1 MNVNDANF
9 IREAEPVA
17 DKFVALAKKA
27 STNRTTYTLNEL
39 QTTAQQLSQL
49 HQKYYGNGSVTNA
62 LNKYF
67 ELTGKPKPEK
77 TIYIVAQTIDV
88 SKKTPS
94 TGSSKAPIKKNPLSS
109 ETVLGS
115 APKSSNADVKN
126 NPNAEPIVYYTE
138 KVGDEHRKTAT
149 HATLT
154 AGKLAAAYTAK
165 GIQTVYKRH
174 KEAKERAKELNEQLK
189 LIDNSFLTGVP
200 TKPPNAGDLG
210 LLNVEVS
217 DSQIM
222 QSLSRLAEKEYLHDM
237 LPLYQ
242 KYLSSV
248 AAVDVMVRYGKEVTI
263 DPDLTE
269 EIITVHKKY
278 FGAES
283 NADVQTIISDF
294 EARLKEH
301 SPEVL
306 SLSKEQAQKTGEVIK
321 SSILANVKIDNKT
334 QNIAVKDTR
343 SISKKFTDAGKAA
356 TMFSVKSMAKQ
367 SVKTVKEMIAQDTS
381 TRSQSAIAESVDVHS
396 NRVKQM
402 IIYAP
407 ENINKTVKTV
417 KITAEASKAAVKTTV
432 KASKAAVKTTVKA
445 SKAAVKTTA
454 KASKAAVK
462 ATKVV
467 VKVVVKIVITII
479 KATAEAVASIVA
491 AGAPVIVPV
500 ILIAALIGALIPV
513 LVHGGTTHLS
523 PEVPLNETYVY
534 YSKFPA
540 DAISTYYQFV
550 YDTSYKIP
558 DSVYKINNPSLE
570 EKADGLMFVAHNPGE
585 LTYIQNTDPMTF
597 ISLLSAYFLE
607 FDFPTFYDET
617 SSTTYNIPQG
627 AGLWKEPLEDIF
639 LAVKKEEKCGS
650 NVIRTVQGDYGNA
663 INQMDVKIETTTIPT
678 VFYDNYWS
686 KVGDK
691 LKEYELLRDAVE
703 EAYIRKQTGISVPN
717 NLTYEKLLGEY
728 NKLVKSEEFQL
739 LLGNKIQEGF
749 GKVVD
754 DAVKE
759 FDLKIKDALDKI
771 NDAEKQID
779 SMTAGAQQAAAE
791 SGKSF
796 SCVCTQHCE
805 GEGENQV
812 CSEDCSCKVTR
823 NDNAQLSAE
832 LQAMSNEYKK
842 QLEEQRKTVEDVQK
856 KVKEQ
861 FTQLKDITNIDPL
874 EEGKADDVGRF
885 ARDVQQMWGKHK
897 TIVSEIEKQYK
908 RLLDIIGDYK
918 VTPEQEGTLTKLL
931 DKLLDEATKEYQTF
945 ANQLTP
951 PSGGVC
957 IMNIC
962 VAGSCCEG
970 EYQASLNAFNAGLG
984 KINQGID
991 TIKGYPD
998 LIKKLSNEFQEKLR
1012 KTKAVAVANIGLKTA
1027 YTDTTTT
1034 DFGEEIP
1041 PIELQNIKKAFDGNN
1056 VGIYI
1061 LRNVLTATDERTQ
1074 NAKNLFVQSYMPYG
1088 KLFKQELSI
1097 GEDMSIGDFTFLRH
1111 LGYYYDPIVAYEKY
1125 KSRSKDLY
1133 AMNPKKYP
1141 ISFTTTS
1148 TDTNYYY
1155 TKETG
1160 IFMEDLS
1167 NWHDSMTTYLGSV
1180 MTLNVNAGFD
1190 PFNPQLVP
1198 FNVYVPIAGKMK
1210 IYRSFLSSGNTVIIE
1225 QETASAKEMGEQPY
1239 EVRLRGVTVDYS
1251 NFTATEASLL
1261 QSGEAIEVTPQ
1272 QLLGT
1277 AEMLYVTY
1285 LDIETRKVLIFFT
1298 TEHRFYRE
1306 PSVYYGVPLEDE
1318 DEGLTEPP
1326 NAGDSVIK

>member
-62 LNKYF
+62 LNKYY

-77 TIYIVAQTIDV
+77 AVYIVAQTIDV

-94 TGSSKAPIKKNPLSS
+94 TGSGKAPIKKNPLSG

-154 AGKLAAAYTAK
+154 AGKLAATYTVK

-263 DPDLTE
+263 DPNLTE
-269 EIITVHKKY
+269 EIITVYKKY

-306 SLSKEQAQKTGEVIK
+306 NLSKEQAQKTGEVIK

-334 QNIAVKDTR
+334 LNIAVKDTR
-343 SISKKFTDAGKAA
+343 SVTKKFTDAGKAA
-356 TMFSVKSMAKQ
+356 TMFSVKNMAKQ
-367 SVKTVKEMIAQDTS
+367 SVKTAKQVIAQDTS

-417 KITAEASKAAVKTTV
+417 KTTAKVSKATVKTTVKVSKATVKTTV
-432 KASKAAVKTTVKA
+432 KASKVAGKIAVKV
-445 SKAAVKTTA
+445 
-454 KASKAAVK
+454 
-462 ATKVV
+462 TKVV
-467 VKVVVKIVITII
+467 VKVVVKIVTTII
-479 KATAEAVASIVA
+479 KAAAQAVASIVA

-500 ILIAALIGALIPV
+500 IIIAAIIGALIPV
-513 LVHGGTTHLS
+513 LAYGGTTHLS
-523 PEVPLNETYVY
+523 PEVPLNEAYVY

-540 DAISTYYQFV
+540 NAISTYYQFV
-550 YDTSYKIP
+550 YDTSYQIP

-639 LAVKKEEKCGS
+639 LAVKKEEKSGS

-663 INQMDVKIETTTIPT
+663 INQMDVKIETTTIPK

-686 KVGDK
+686 KAGDK

-717 NLTYEKLLGEY
+717 NLTYENLLGIY
-728 NKLVKSEEFQL
+728 NGLVKSEDFQL
-739 LLGNKIQEGF
+739 LLGSRIQEGF
-749 GKVVD
+749 SKVTD
-754 DAVKE
+754 DVEKD
-759 FDLKIKDALDKI
+759 FDLKIKEALDKI
-771 NDAEKQID
+771 NEAEKQIN
-779 SMTAGAQQAAAE
+779 SMTAGAQQALAE

-796 SCVCTQHCE
+796 SCLCTRAGCTCHITQ
-805 GEGENQV
+805 
-812 CSEDCSCKVTR
+812 S
-823 NDNAQLSAE
+823 DNTQLSAE
-832 LQAMSNEYKK
+832 LQALSDEYIR

-861 FTQLKDITNIDPL
+861 FIQLRNVTNIEPL
-874 EEGKADDVGRF
+874 EEGKADDVERF
-885 ARDVQQMWGKHK
+885 AQDVQKMWSKHK
-897 TIVSEIEKQYK
+897 TILLEVEKQYK

-918 VTPEQEGTLTKLL
+918 ITPEKEGTLTKLL
-931 DKLLDEATKEYQTF
+931 NEAVKEYQAF

-951 PSGGVC
+951 PSGG
-957 IMNIC
+957 
-962 VAGSCCEG
+962 GECCASA
-970 EYQASLNAFNAGLG
+970 YQASLSAFNAGLG
-984 KINQGID
+984 KINQGVN

-998 LIKKLSNEFQEKLR
+998 LLKKLSNEFQEKFR
-1012 KTKAVAVANIGLKTA
+1012 RTTAVAVANIELKTA
-1027 YTDTTTT
+1027 YTDTTTA
-1034 DFGEEIP
+1034 DFGEDLS

-1111 LGYYYDPIVAYEKY
+1111 LGYYYDPIVAYKKY
-1125 KSRSKDLY
+1125 KSGSKDLH

-1155 TKETG
+1155 TKESG

-1167 NWHDSMTTYLGSV
+1167 NWHDSMITYLGSV

-1210 IYRSFLSSGNTVIIE
+1210 IIGNTVIIE

-1239 EVRLRGVTVDYS
+1239 VVRLRGVTVDYS

-1261 QSGEAIEVTPQ
+1261 QSGEAIEVAPQ

-1285 LDIETRKVLIFFT
+1285 LDIETRKALIFFT

-1318 DEGLTEPP
+1318 DEGLTEP
-1326 NAGDSVIK
+1326 

>member
-77 TIYIVAQTIDV
+77 AVYIVAQTIDV

-94 TGSSKAPIKKNPLSS
+94 TSGSKAPMKKNPLSS

-269 EIITVHKKY
+269 EIITVYKKY

-306 SLSKEQAQKTGEVIK
+306 NLSKEQAQKTGEVIK

-334 QNIAVKDTR
+334 LNIAVKDTR
-343 SISKKFTDAGKAA
+343 SVTKKFTDAGKAA
-356 TMFSVKSMAKQ
+356 TMFSVKNLAKQ
-367 SVKTVKEMIAQDTS
+367 SVKTAKQVIAQDTS

-417 KITAEASKAAVKTTV
+417 KTTV
-432 KASKAAVKTTVKA
+432 KASKAAGRI
-445 SKAAVKTTA
+445 
-454 KASKAAVK
+454 AVK

-467 VKVVVKIVITII
+467 VKIVTTII
-479 KATAEAVASIVA
+479 KATAQAVASIVA

-500 ILIAALIGALIPV
+500 ILIVALIGALIPV
-513 LVHGGTTHLS
+513 LVYGGTTHLS
-523 PEVPLNETYVY
+523 PEVPLNEAYVY

-663 INQMDVKIETTTIPT
+663 INQMDVKIETTTIPK

-717 NLTYEKLLGEY
+717 NLTYENLLGKY
-728 NKLVKSEEFQL
+728 NGLVKSEDFQL
-739 LLGNKIQEGF
+739 LLGSRIQEGF
-749 GKVVD
+749 SKVTD
-754 DAVKE
+754 DVEKD
-759 FDLKIKDALDKI
+759 FDSKIKEALDKI
-771 NDAEKQID
+771 NEAEKQIN
-779 SMTAGAQQAAAE
+779 SMTAGAQQALAE

-812 CSEDCSCKVTR
+812 CSEDCSCDITQS
-823 NDNAQLSAE
+823 DNTQLNAE
-832 LQAMSNEYKK
+832 LQALSDEYIR

-861 FTQLKDITNIDPL
+861 FIQLRNVTNIEPL
-874 EEGKADDVGRF
+874 EEGKADDVERF
-885 ARDVQQMWGKHK
+885 AQDVQQMWGKHK
-897 TIVSEIEKQYK
+897 TILLEVEKQYK

-918 VTPEQEGTLTKLL
+918 ITPEKEGTLTKLL
-931 DKLLDEATKEYQTF
+931 NEAVKEYQAF
-945 ANQLTP
+945 ANQLIP
-951 PSGGVC
+951 PSGG
-957 IMNIC
+957 
-962 VAGSCCEG
+962 GKCCASN
-970 EYQASLNAFNAGLG
+970 YQASLSAFNAGLG
-984 KINQGID
+984 KINQGVN

-998 LIKKLSNEFQEKLR
+998 LLKKLSNEFQEKFR
-1012 KTKAVAVANIGLKTA
+1012 RTTAVAVANIELKTA
-1027 YTDTTTT
+1027 YTDTTTA
-1034 DFGEEIP
+1034 DFGEDLS

-1074 NAKNLFVQSYMPYG
+1074 NAKNLFVQSYIPYG

-1125 KSRSKDLY
+1125 KSGSKDLY

-1160 IFMEDLS
+1160 IFMEDLN

-1210 IYRSFLSSGNTVIIE
+1210 ISGNTVIIE

-1239 EVRLRGVTVDYS
+1239 EVRLHGVTVDYS

-1285 LDIETRKVLIFFT
+1285 LDIETRKELIFT
-1298 TEHRFYRE
+1298 TEYRFYRE

-1318 DEGLTEPP
+1318 DEGLTEP
-1326 NAGDSVIK
+1326 

>member
-62 LNKYF
+62 LNKYY

-138 KVGDEHRKTAT
+138 KVGDEYRKTAT

-263 DPDLTE
+263 DPNLTE
-269 EIITVHKKY
+269 EIITVYKKY

-306 SLSKEQAQKTGEVIK
+306 NLSKEQAQKTGEVIK

-334 QNIAVKDTR
+334 LNIAVKDTR
-343 SISKKFTDAGKAA
+343 SVTKKFTDAGKAA
-356 TMFSVKSMAKQ
+356 TMFSVKNMAKQ
-367 SVKTVKEMIAQDTS
+367 SVKTAKQVIAQDTS

-417 KITAEASKAAVKTTV
+417 KTTA
-432 KASKAAVKTTVKA
+432 KA

-462 ATKVV
+462 TTAKASKAAGKIAVKATKVV
-467 VKVVVKIVITII
+467 VKVVVKIVTTII

-500 ILIAALIGALIPV
+500 ILIVALIGALIPV
-513 LVHGGTTHLS
+513 LVYGGTTHLS
-523 PEVPLNETYVY
+523 PEVPLNEAYVY

-540 DAISTYYQFV
+540 DAISTYYQYV

-570 EKADGLMFVAHNPGE
+570 EKANGLMFVAHNPGE
-585 LTYIQNTDPMTF
+585 LAYIQNTDPMTF

-639 LAVKKEEKCGS
+639 LAVKKEEKSGS

-691 LKEYELLRDAVE
+691 LKEYELLLDAVE
-703 EAYIRKQTGISVPN
+703 EAYIREQTGISVPN
-717 NLTYEKLLGEY
+717 NLTYENLLGKY
-728 NKLVKSEEFQL
+728 NELVKSEEFQL
-739 LLGNKIQEGF
+739 LLGSRIQEGF
-749 GKVVD
+749 SKVTD
-754 DAVKE
+754 DVEKD
-759 FDLKIKDALDKI
+759 FDLKIKEALDKI
-771 NDAEKQID
+771 NEAEKQIN
-779 SMTAGAQQAAAE
+779 SMTAGAQQALAE

-796 SCVCTQHCE
+796 SCLCTLQ
-805 GEGENQV
+805 GA
-812 CSEDCSCKVTR
+812 CSCHITQS
-823 NDNAQLSAE
+823 DNTQLSAE
-832 LQAMSNEYKK
+832 LQALSNEYIR

-861 FTQLKDITNIDPL
+861 FIQLRNVTNIEPL

-885 ARDVQQMWGKHK
+885 AQDVQEMWGKHK
-897 TIVSEIEKQYK
+897 TILLEVEKQYK

-918 VTPEQEGTLTKLL
+918 ITPEKEGTLTKLL
-931 DKLLDEATKEYQTF
+931 NEAVKEYQAF

-951 PSGGVC
+951 PSGGDK
-957 IMNIC
+957 
-962 VAGSCCEG
+962 CCASA
-970 EYQASLNAFNAGLG
+970 YQASLSAFNAGLG
-984 KINQGID
+984 KINQGVN

-998 LIKKLSNEFQEKLR
+998 LLKKLSNEFQEKFR
-1012 KTKAVAVANIGLKTA
+1012 RTTAVAVANIELKTA
-1027 YTDTTTT
+1027 YTDTTTA
-1034 DFGEEIP
+1034 DFGEDLS

-1074 NAKNLFVQSYMPYG
+1074 NAKNLFVQSYIPYG

-1097 GEDMSIGDFTFLRH
+1097 GEDMSIEDFTFLRH
-1111 LGYYYDPIVAYEKY
+1111 LGYYYDPIVAYKKY

-1133 AMNPKKYP
+1133 AMNPKEYP
-1141 ISFTTTS
+1141 KSFTITS

-1160 IFMEDLS
+1160 IFMENLN
-1167 NWHDSMTTYLGSV
+1167 NWHYSMTTYLGSV
-1180 MTLNVNAGFD
+1180 MTLNVNTGFD

-1198 FNVYVPIAGKMK
+1198 FNVYVPISGKMK
-1210 IYRSFLSSGNTVIIE
+1210 ISGNTVIIE
-1225 QETASAKEMGEQPY
+1225 QDTASAKEMGEQPY

-1261 QSGEAIEVTPQ
+1261 QSGEAIEVAPQ

-1277 AEMLYVTY
+1277 AEMLYVNY

-1306 PSVYYGVPLEDE
+1306 PSVYYGIPMEDVNE
-1318 DEGLTEPP
+1318 EPTEPYLE
-1326 NAGDSVIK
+1326 IK

>member
-62 LNKYF
+62 LNKYY

-77 TIYIVAQTIDV
+77 AVYIVAQTIDV

-154 AGKLAAAYTAK
+154 AGKLAAAYTVK

-189 LIDNSFLTGVP
+189 LIDNSFLTGVPTKPPNAGDFSYLWIWNVKSIRSSNITGVP

-263 DPDLTE
+263 DPNLTE
-269 EIITVHKKY
+269 EIITVYKKY

-294 EARLKEH
+294 EARLKER

-334 QNIAVKDTR
+334 LNIAVKDTR
-343 SISKKFTDAGKAA
+343 SVTKKFTDAGKAA
-356 TMFSVKSMAKQ
+356 TMFSVKNMAKQ
-367 SVKTVKEMIAQDTS
+367 SVKTAKQVIAQDTS

-417 KITAEASKAAVKTTV
+417 KTTAKVSKVAVKTTV
-432 KASKAAVKTTVKA
+432 KASKATVKTTVKA
-445 SKAAVKTTA
+445 SKAAGKI
-454 KASKAAVK
+454 AVK

-467 VKVVVKIVITII
+467 VKVVVKIVTTII
-479 KATAEAVASIVA
+479 KATAQAVASIVA

-500 ILIAALIGALIPV
+500 IIIVAIIGALIPV
-513 LVHGGTTHLS
+513 LAYGGTTHLS
-523 PEVPLNETYVY
+523 PEVPLNEAYVY

-627 AGLWKEPLEDIF
+627 AGLWKKPLEDIF
-639 LAVKKEEKCGS
+639 LAVKKEEKSGS

-663 INQMDVKIETTTIPT
+663 INQMDVKIETTTIPK

-686 KVGDK
+686 KAGDK

-717 NLTYEKLLGEY
+717 NLTYENLLGIY
-728 NKLVKSEEFQL
+728 NGLVKSEDFQL
-739 LLGNKIQEGF
+739 LLGDKIQEGF
-749 GKVVD
+749 SKVTD
-754 DAVKE
+754 DVEKD
-759 FDLKIKDALDKI
+759 FDLKIKEALDKI
-771 NDAEKQID
+771 NEAEKQIN
-779 SMTAGAQQAAAE
+779 SMTAGAQQALAE

-796 SCVCTQHCE
+796 SCLCTQW
-805 GEGENQV
+805 G
-812 CSEDCSCKVTR
+812 CSCHITQS
-823 NDNAQLSAE
+823 DNTQLSAE
-832 LQAMSNEYKK
+832 LQALSNEYIR

-861 FTQLKDITNIDPL
+861 FIQLRDVTNIEPL
-874 EEGKADDVGRF
+874 EEGKADDVERF
-885 ARDVQQMWGKHK
+885 AQDVQKMWSKHK
-897 TIVSEIEKQYK
+897 TILLEVEKQYK

-918 VTPEQEGTLTKLL
+918 TTPEKEGTLTKLL
-931 DKLLDEATKEYQTF
+931 NEAVKEYQAF

-951 PSGGVC
+951 PSGG
-957 IMNIC
+957 
-962 VAGSCCEG
+962 GGCCASA
-970 EYQASLNAFNAGLG
+970 YQASLSAFNAGLG
-984 KINQGID
+984 KINQGVN

-998 LIKKLSNEFQEKLR
+998 LLKKLSNEFQEKFR
-1012 KTKAVAVANIGLKTA
+1012 KTTAVAVANIELKTA
-1027 YTDTTTT
+1027 YTDTTTA
-1034 DFGEEIP
+1034 DFGEDLS
-1041 PIELQNIKKAFDGNN
+1041 PIELRNIKKAFDGNN

-1074 NAKNLFVQSYMPYG
+1074 DAKNLFVQSYIPYG

-1111 LGYYYDPIVAYEKY
+1111 LGYYYDPIVAYKKY
-1125 KSRSKDLY
+1125 KVGVKSFY

-1155 TKETG
+1155 TKESG

-1167 NWHDSMTTYLGSV
+1167 NWHDSMITYLGSV

-1210 IYRSFLSSGNTVIIE
+1210 IIGNTVIIE

-1239 EVRLRGVTVDYS
+1239 VVRLRGVTVDYS

-1261 QSGEAIEVTPQ
+1261 QSGEAIEVAPQ

-1285 LDIETRKVLIFFT
+1285 LDIETRKALIFFT

-1318 DEGLTEPP
+1318 DEGLTEPQLMP
-1326 NAGDSVIK
+1326 YF

>member
-62 LNKYF
+62 LNKYY

-77 TIYIVAQTIDV
+77 TIYIVAQTIDA

-94 TGSSKAPIKKNPLSS
+94 TGSSKAPIKKNPLSG

-115 APKSSNADVKN
+115 APKSKNADVKN

-138 KVGDEHRKTAT
+138 KVGDEYRKTAT

-154 AGKLAAAYTAK
+154 AGKLAATYTAK

-263 DPDLTE
+263 DPNLTE
-269 EIITVHKKY
+269 EIITVYKKY

-294 EARLKEH
+294 EARLKER

-306 SLSKEQAQKTGEVIK
+306 NLSKEQAQKTGEVIK

-334 QNIAVKDTR
+334 LNIAVKDTR
-343 SISKKFTDAGKAA
+343 SVTKKFTDAGKAA
-356 TMFSVKSMAKQ
+356 TMFSVKNLAKQ
-367 SVKTVKEMIAQDTS
+367 SVKTAKQVIAQDTS

-417 KITAEASKAAVKTTV
+417 K
-432 KASKAAVKTTVKA
+432 
-445 SKAAVKTTA
+445 TTA
-454 KASKAAVK
+454 KASKAAGRIAVK

-467 VKVVVKIVITII
+467 VKIVTTII
-479 KATAEAVASIVA
+479 KATAQAVASIVA

-500 ILIAALIGALIPV
+500 IIIVAIIGALIPV
-513 LVHGGTTHLS
+513 LAYGGTTHLS
-523 PEVPLNETYVY
+523 PEVPLNEAYVY

-540 DAISTYYQFV
+540 NAISTYYQFV
-550 YDTSYKIP
+550 YDTSYQIP

-570 EKADGLMFVAHNPGE
+570 EKADGLMFVAHNPEE

-627 AGLWKEPLEDIF
+627 AGLWKKPLEDIF
-639 LAVKKEEKCGS
+639 LAVKKEEKSGS

-663 INQMDVKIETTTIPT
+663 INQMDVKIETTTIPK

-717 NLTYEKLLGEY
+717 NLTYENLLGIY
-728 NKLVKSEEFQL
+728 NGLVKSEDFQL
-739 LLGNKIQEGF
+739 LLGDKIQEGF
-749 GKVVD
+749 SKVTD
-754 DAVKE
+754 DVEKD
-759 FDLKIKDALDKI
+759 FDLKIKEALDKI
-771 NDAEKQID
+771 NEAEKQIN
-779 SMTAGAQQAAAE
+779 SMTAGAQQALAE

-796 SCVCTQHCE
+796 TCLCTQW
-805 GEGENQV
+805 G
-812 CSEDCSCKVTR
+812 CSCHITQS
-823 NDNAQLSAE
+823 DNTQLSAE
-832 LQAMSNEYKK
+832 LQALSDEYIR

-861 FTQLKDITNIDPL
+861 FIQLRNVTNIEPL
-874 EEGKADDVGRF
+874 EEGKADDVERF
-885 ARDVQQMWGKHK
+885 AQDVQKMWSKHK
-897 TIVSEIEKQYK
+897 TILLEVEKQYK

-918 VTPEQEGTLTKLL
+918 ITPEKEGTLTKLL
-931 DKLLDEATKEYQTF
+931 NEAVKEYQAF

-951 PSGGVC
+951 PSGG
-957 IMNIC
+957 
-962 VAGSCCEG
+962 GECCASA
-970 EYQASLNAFNAGLG
+970 YQASLSAFNAGLG
-984 KINQGID
+984 KINQGVN

-998 LIKKLSNEFQEKLR
+998 LLKKLSNEFQEKFR
-1012 KTKAVAVANIGLKTA
+1012 RTTAVAVANIELKTA
-1027 YTDTTTT
+1027 YTDTTTA
-1034 DFGEEIP
+1034 DFGEDLS

-1074 NAKNLFVQSYMPYG
+1074 DAKNLFVQSYMPYG

-1111 LGYYYDPIVAYEKY
+1111 LGYYYDPIVAYKKY
-1125 KSRSKDLY
+1125 KSGSKDLH

-1155 TKETG
+1155 TKESG

-1167 NWHDSMTTYLGSV
+1167 NWHDSMITYLGSV

-1210 IYRSFLSSGNTVIIE
+1210 IIGNTVIIE

-1239 EVRLRGVTVDYS
+1239 VVRLRGVTVDYS

-1261 QSGEAIEVTPQ
+1261 QSGEAIEVAPQ

-1285 LDIETRKVLIFFT
+1285 LDIETRKALIIFT
-1298 TEHRFYRE
+1298 TEYRFYRE

-1318 DEGLTEPP
+1318 DEGLTEPQLIP
-1326 NAGDSVIK
+1326 YF

>member
-62 LNKYF
+62 LNKYY

-77 TIYIVAQTIDV
+77 AVYIVAQTIDV

-94 TGSSKAPIKKNPLSS
+94 TGSGKAPIKKNPLSG

-115 APKSSNADVKN
+115 APKSKNADVKN

-154 AGKLAAAYTAK
+154 AGKLAATYTVK

-263 DPDLTE
+263 DPNLTE
-269 EIITVHKKY
+269 EIITVYKKY

-306 SLSKEQAQKTGEVIK
+306 NLSKEQAQKTGEVIK

-334 QNIAVKDTR
+334 LNIAVKDTR
-343 SISKKFTDAGKAA
+343 SVTKKFTDAGKAA
-356 TMFSVKSMAKQ
+356 TMFSVKNMAKQ
-367 SVKTVKEMIAQDTS
+367 SVKTAKQVIAQDTS

-417 KITAEASKAAVKTTV
+417 KTTAKVSKVAVKTTAKVSKATVKTTV
-432 KASKAAVKTTVKA
+432 KASKAAAKI
-445 SKAAVKTTA
+445 AVK
-454 KASKAAVK
+454 V
-462 ATKVV
+462 TKVV
-467 VKVVVKIVITII
+467 VKVVVKIVTTII
-479 KATAEAVASIVA
+479 KAAAEAVASIVA

-500 ILIAALIGALIPV
+500 IIIAAIIGALIPV
-513 LVHGGTTHLS
+513 LAYGGTTHLS
-523 PEVPLNETYVY
+523 PEVPLNEAYVY

-550 YDTSYKIP
+550 YDTSYQIP

-627 AGLWKEPLEDIF
+627 AGLWKKPLEDIF
-639 LAVKKEEKCGS
+639 LAVKKEEKSGS

-663 INQMDVKIETTTIPT
+663 INQMDVKIETTTIPK

-686 KVGDK
+686 KAGDK

-717 NLTYEKLLGEY
+717 NLTYENLLGIY
-728 NKLVKSEEFQL
+728 NGLVKSEDFQL
-739 LLGNKIQEGF
+739 LLGSRIQEGF
-749 GKVVD
+749 SKVTD
-754 DAVKE
+754 DVEKD
-759 FDLKIKDALDKI
+759 FDSKIKEALDKI
-771 NDAEKQID
+771 NEAEKQIN
-779 SMTAGAQQAAAE
+779 SMTAGAQQALAE

-796 SCVCTQHCE
+796 SCLCTQW
-805 GEGENQV
+805 G
-812 CSEDCSCKVTR
+812 CSCHITQS
-823 NDNAQLSAE
+823 DNTQLSAE
-832 LQAMSNEYKK
+832 LQALSNEYIR

-861 FTQLKDITNIDPL
+861 FTQLRNVTNIEPL
-874 EEGKADDVGRF
+874 EEGKADDVERF
-885 ARDVQQMWGKHK
+885 AQDVQKMWSKHK
-897 TIVSEIEKQYK
+897 TILLEVEKQYK

-918 VTPEQEGTLTKLL
+918 ITPEKEGTLTKLL
-931 DKLLDEATKEYQTF
+931 NEAVKEYQAF

-951 PSGGVC
+951 PSGG
-957 IMNIC
+957 
-962 VAGSCCEG
+962 GECCASA
-970 EYQASLNAFNAGLG
+970 YQASLSAFNAGLG
-984 KINQGID
+984 KINQGVN

-998 LIKKLSNEFQEKLR
+998 LLKKLSNEFQEKFR
-1012 KTKAVAVANIGLKTA
+1012 RTTAVALANIELKTA
-1027 YTDTTTT
+1027 YTDTTTA
-1034 DFGEEIP
+1034 DFGEDLS

-1111 LGYYYDPIVAYEKY
+1111 LGYYYDPIVAYKKY
-1125 KSRSKDLY
+1125 KSGSKDLH

-1155 TKETG
+1155 TKESG

-1167 NWHDSMTTYLGSV
+1167 NWHDSMITYLGSV

-1210 IYRSFLSSGNTVIIE
+1210 IIGNTVIIE

-1239 EVRLRGVTVDYS
+1239 VVRLRGVTVDYS

-1261 QSGEAIEVTPQ
+1261 QSGEAIEVAPQ

-1285 LDIETRKVLIFFT
+1285 LDIETRKVLIIFT
-1298 TEHRFYRE
+1298 TEYRFYRE

-1318 DEGLTEPP
+1318 DEGLTEP
-1326 NAGDSVIK
+1326 

>member
-62 LNKYF
+62 LNKYY

-77 TIYIVAQTIDV
+77 AVYIIAQTIDA

-94 TGSSKAPIKKNPLSS
+94 TGSSKAPIKKNPLSG

-154 AGKLAAAYTAK
+154 AGKLAATYTAK

-306 SLSKEQAQKTGEVIK
+306 SLSKEQAQKTGEVVK

-334 QNIAVKDTR
+334 LNIAVKDTR
-343 SISKKFTDAGKAA
+343 SVTKKFTDAGKAA
-356 TMFSVKSMAKQ
+356 TMFSVKNMAKQ
-367 SVKTVKEMIAQDTS
+367 SVKTAKQVIAQDTS

-417 KITAEASKAAVKTTV
+417 KTTV
-432 KASKAAVKTTVKA
+432 KASKAAGRI
-445 SKAAVKTTA
+445 
-454 KASKAAVK
+454 AVK
-462 ATKVV
+462 AT
-467 VKVVVKIVITII
+467 KVVVKIVITII
-479 KATAEAVASIVA
+479 KATAQAVASIVA

-513 LVHGGTTHLS
+513 LVYGGTTHLS
-523 PEVPLNETYVY
+523 PEVPLNEAYVY

-540 DAISTYYQFV
+540 NAISTYYQFV

-570 EKADGLMFVAHNPGE
+570 KKADGLMFVAHNPGE

-728 NKLVKSEEFQL
+728 NGLVKSEDFQL
-739 LLGNKIQEGF
+739 LLGSRIQEGF
-749 GKVVD
+749 SKVTD
-754 DAVKE
+754 DVEKD
-759 FDLKIKDALDKI
+759 FDLKIKEALDKI
-771 NDAEKQID
+771 NEAEKQIN
-779 SMTAGAQQAAAE
+779 SMTAGAQQALAE

-796 SCVCTQHCE
+796 SCICTQHCE
-805 GEGENQV
+805 GEGENKV
-812 CSEDCSCKVTR
+812 CSESCSCDITQS
-823 NDNAQLSAE
+823 DNTQLNAE
-832 LQAMSNEYKK
+832 LQALSDEYIR

-861 FTQLKDITNIDPL
+861 FIQLRNVTNINPL
-874 EEGKADDVGRF
+874 DESKADDVERF
-885 ARDVQQMWGKHK
+885 AQDVQQMWGKHK
-897 TIVSEIEKQYK
+897 TILLEVEKQYK

-918 VTPEQEGTLTKLL
+918 ITPEKEGTLTKLL
-931 DKLLDEATKEYQTF
+931 NEAVKEYQAF
-945 ANQLTP
+945 ANQLIP
-951 PSGGVC
+951 PSGG
-957 IMNIC
+957 
-962 VAGSCCEG
+962 GKCCASA
-970 EYQASLNAFNAGLG
+970 YQASLSAFNAGLG
-984 KINQGID
+984 KINQGVN

-998 LIKKLSNEFQEKLR
+998 LLKKLSNEFQEKFR
-1012 KTKAVAVANIGLKTA
+1012 RTTAVAVANIELKTA

-1034 DFGEEIP
+1034 DFGEDLS

-1074 NAKNLFVQSYMPYG
+1074 NAKNLFVQSYIPYG

-1125 KSRSKDLY
+1125 KKGERDLF
-1133 AMNPKKYP
+1133 AMNPKNYP
-1141 ISFTTTS
+1141 VSFSTTS
-1148 TDTNYYY
+1148 TDTNYYF

-1160 IFMEDLS
+1160 YFMEDVG
-1167 NWHDSMTTYLGSV
+1167 NWQNSVVTYLGSV
-1180 MTLNVNAGFD
+1180 MTLNVNVGFD
-1190 PFNPQLVP
+1190 PLNPQLVP

-1210 IYRSFLSSGNTVIIE
+1210 ISGNTVIIE
-1225 QETASAKEMGEQPY
+1225 QDTASAKEMGEQPY
-1239 EVRLRGVTVDYS
+1239 RVVLYGVTVDYS

-1261 QSGEAIEVTPQ
+1261 QRGEAIEVAPQ

-1285 LDIETRKVLIFFT
+1285 LDIETRKELIFFT

-1318 DEGLTEPP
+1318 DEGLTEP
-1326 NAGDSVIK
+1326 

>member
-62 LNKYF
+62 LNKYY

-77 TIYIVAQTIDV
+77 AVYIVAQTIDV

-94 TGSSKAPIKKNPLSS
+94 TGSGKAPIKKNPLSG

-115 APKSSNADVKN
+115 APKSKNADVKN

-138 KVGDEHRKTAT
+138 KVGDEYRKTAT

-154 AGKLAAAYTAK
+154 AGKLAAAYTVK

-189 LIDNSFLTGVP
+189 LIDNSYLTGVP

-263 DPDLTE
+263 DPNLTE
-269 EIITVHKKY
+269 EIITVYKKY

-306 SLSKEQAQKTGEVIK
+306 NLSKEQAQKTGEVIK

-334 QNIAVKDTR
+334 LNIAVKDTR
-343 SISKKFTDAGKAA
+343 SVTKKFTDAGKAA
-356 TMFSVKSMAKQ
+356 TMFSVKNLAKQ
-367 SVKTVKEMIAQDTS
+367 SVKTAKQVIAQDTS

-417 KITAEASKAAVKTTV
+417 KTTVKVSKVAAKTTAKVSKATVKTTV
-432 KASKAAVKTTVKA
+432 KASKAAAKI
-445 SKAAVKTTA
+445 AVK
-454 KASKAAVK
+454 V
-462 ATKVV
+462 TKVV
-467 VKVVVKIVITII
+467 VKVVVKIVTTII
-479 KATAEAVASIVA
+479 KAAAQAVASIVA

-500 ILIAALIGALIPV
+500 IIIAAIIGALIPV
-513 LVHGGTTHLS
+513 LAYGGTTHLS
-523 PEVPLNETYVY
+523 PEVPLNEAYVY

-627 AGLWKEPLEDIF
+627 AGLWKKPLEDIF
-639 LAVKKEEKCGS
+639 LAVKKEEKSGS

-663 INQMDVKIETTTIPT
+663 INQMDVKIETTTIPK

-703 EAYIRKQTGISVPN
+703 EAYIRKQVGISVPN
-717 NLTYEKLLGEY
+717 NLTYENLLGIY
-728 NKLVKSEEFQL
+728 NGLVKSEDFQL
-739 LLGNKIQEGF
+739 LLGSRIQEGF
-749 GKVVD
+749 SKVTD
-754 DAVKE
+754 DVEKD
-759 FDLKIKDALDKI
+759 FDLKIKEALDKI
-771 NDAEKQID
+771 NEAEKQIN
-779 SMTAGAQQAAAE
+779 SMTAGAQQALAE

-796 SCVCTQHCE
+796 SCLCTQW
-805 GEGENQV
+805 G
-812 CSEDCSCKVTR
+812 CSCHITQS
-823 NDNAQLSAE
+823 DNTQLSAE
-832 LQAMSNEYKK
+832 LQALSNEYIR

-861 FTQLKDITNIDPL
+861 FTQLRNVTNIEPL
-874 EEGKADDVGRF
+874 EEGKADDVERF
-885 ARDVQQMWGKHK
+885 AQDVQKMWSKHK
-897 TIVSEIEKQYK
+897 TILLEVEKQYK

-918 VTPEQEGTLTKLL
+918 ITPEKEGTLTKLL
-931 DKLLDEATKEYQTF
+931 NEAVKEYQAF

-951 PSGGVC
+951 PSGG
-957 IMNIC
+957 
-962 VAGSCCEG
+962 GGCCASA
-970 EYQASLNAFNAGLG
+970 YQASLSAFNAGLG
-984 KINQGID
+984 KINQGVN

-998 LIKKLSNEFQEKLR
+998 LLKKLSNEFQEKFR
-1012 KTKAVAVANIGLKTA
+1012 RTTAVAVANIELKTA
-1027 YTDTTTT
+1027 YTDTTTA
-1034 DFGEEIP
+1034 DFGEDLS

-1074 NAKNLFVQSYMPYG
+1074 DAKNLFVQSYIPYG

-1111 LGYYYDPIVAYEKY
+1111 LGYYYDPIVAYKKY
-1125 KSRSKDLY
+1125 KSGSKDLY

-1155 TKETG
+1155 TKESG

-1167 NWHDSMTTYLGSV
+1167 NWHDSMITYLGSV

-1210 IYRSFLSSGNTVIIE
+1210 IIGNTVIIE

-1239 EVRLRGVTVDYS
+1239 VVRLRGVTVDYS

-1261 QSGEAIEVTPQ
+1261 QSGEAIEVAPQ

-1285 LDIETRKVLIFFT
+1285 LDIETRKALIFFT

-1318 DEGLTEPP
+1318 DEGLTEP
-1326 NAGDSVIK
+1326 

>member
-94 TGSSKAPIKKNPLSS
+94 TGSGKAPIKKNPLSS

-174 KEAKERAKELNEQLK
+174 KEAKEKAKELNEQLK

-200 TKPPNAGDLG
+200 TNPPNAGDLG

-269 EIITVHKKY
+269 EIITVYKKY

-306 SLSKEQAQKTGEVIK
+306 NLSKEQAQKTGEVIK

-334 QNIAVKDTR
+334 LNIAVKDTR
-343 SISKKFTDAGKAA
+343 SVTKKFTDAGKAA
-356 TMFSVKSMAKQ
+356 TMFSVKNLAKQ
-367 SVKTVKEMIAQDTS
+367 SVKTAKQVIAQDTS

-417 KITAEASKAAVKTTV
+417 KTTV
-432 KASKAAVKTTVKA
+432 KASKAAGRI
-445 SKAAVKTTA
+445 
-454 KASKAAVK
+454 AVK

-467 VKVVVKIVITII
+467 VKIVTTII
-479 KATAEAVASIVA
+479 KATAQAVASIVA

-500 ILIAALIGALIPV
+500 ILIVALIGALIPV
-513 LVHGGTTHLS
+513 LVYGGTTHLS
-523 PEVPLNETYVY
+523 PEVPLNEAYVY

-663 INQMDVKIETTTIPT
+663 INQMDVKIETTTIPK

-717 NLTYEKLLGEY
+717 NLTYENLLGKY
-728 NKLVKSEEFQL
+728 NGLVKSEDFQL
-739 LLGNKIQEGF
+739 LLGSRIQEGF
-749 GKVVD
+749 SKVTD
-754 DAVKE
+754 DVEKD
-759 FDLKIKDALDKI
+759 FDSKIKEALDKI
-771 NDAEKQID
+771 NEAEKQIN
-779 SMTAGAQQAAAE
+779 SMTAGAQQALAE

-812 CSEDCSCKVTR
+812 CSEDCSCDITQS
-823 NDNAQLSAE
+823 DNTQLNAE
-832 LQAMSNEYKK
+832 LQALSDEYIR

-861 FTQLKDITNIDPL
+861 FIQLRNVTNIEPL
-874 EEGKADDVGRF
+874 EEGKADDVERF
-885 ARDVQQMWGKHK
+885 AQDVQQMWGKHK
-897 TIVSEIEKQYK
+897 TILLEVEKQYK

-918 VTPEQEGTLTKLL
+918 ITPEKEGTLTKLL
-931 DKLLDEATKEYQTF
+931 NEAVKEYQAF
-945 ANQLTP
+945 ANQLIP
-951 PSGGVC
+951 PSGG
-957 IMNIC
+957 
-962 VAGSCCEG
+962 GKCCASN
-970 EYQASLNAFNAGLG
+970 YQASLSAFNAGLG
-984 KINQGID
+984 KINQGVN

-998 LIKKLSNEFQEKLR
+998 LLKKLSNEFQEKFR
-1012 KTKAVAVANIGLKTA
+1012 RTTAVAVANIELKTA
-1027 YTDTTTT
+1027 YTDTTTA
-1034 DFGEEIP
+1034 DFGEDLS

-1074 NAKNLFVQSYMPYG
+1074 NAKNLFVQSYIPYG

-1125 KSRSKDLY
+1125 KSGSKDLY

-1160 IFMEDLS
+1160 IFMEDLN

-1210 IYRSFLSSGNTVIIE
+1210 ISGNTVIIE

-1239 EVRLRGVTVDYS
+1239 EVRLHGVTVDYS

-1285 LDIETRKVLIFFT
+1285 LDIETRKELIFT
-1298 TEHRFYRE
+1298 TEYRFYRE

-1318 DEGLTEPP
+1318 DEGLTEP
-1326 NAGDSVIK
+1326 

>member
-62 LNKYF
+62 LNKYY

-94 TGSSKAPIKKNPLSS
+94 TGSGKAPIKKNPLSS

-138 KVGDEHRKTAT
+138 KVGDEYRKTAT

-263 DPDLTE
+263 DPNLTE
-269 EIITVHKKY
+269 EIITVYKKY

-283 NADVQTIISDF
+283 SADVQTIISDF

-334 QNIAVKDTR
+334 LNIAVKDTR
-343 SISKKFTDAGKAA
+343 SVTKKFTDAGKAA
-356 TMFSVKSMAKQ
+356 TMFSVKNMAKQ
-367 SVKTVKEMIAQDTS
+367 SVKTAKQMIAQDTS

-417 KITAEASKAAVKTTV
+417 KTTA
-432 KASKAAVKTTVKA
+432 KA

-462 ATKVV
+462 TTAKASKAAGKIAVKATKVV
-467 VKVVVKIVITII
+467 VKVVVKIVTTII

-500 ILIAALIGALIPV
+500 ILIVALIGALIPV

-523 PEVPLNETYVY
+523 PEVPLNEAYVY

-540 DAISTYYQFV
+540 DAISTYYQYV
-550 YDTSYKIP
+550 YDTSYQIP

-570 EKADGLMFVAHNPGE
+570 KKADGLMFVAHNPGE
-585 LTYIQNTDPMTF
+585 LAYIQNTDPMTF

-686 KVGDK
+686 KAGDK

-717 NLTYEKLLGEY
+717 YKRVFLTYENLLGKY
-728 NKLVKSEEFQL
+728 NELVKSEDFQL
-739 LLGNKIQEGF
+739 LLGSRIQEGF
-749 GKVVD
+749 SKVTD
-754 DAVKE
+754 DVEKD
-759 FDLKIKDALDKI
+759 FDFKIKEALDKI
-771 NDAEKQID
+771 NEAEKQIN
-779 SMTAGAQQAAAE
+779 SMTAGAQQALAE

-805 GEGENQV
+805 GEGKNQV
-812 CSEDCSCKVTR
+812 CSEDCSCDITQS
-823 NDNAQLSAE
+823 DNTQLSAE
-832 LQAMSNEYKK
+832 LQALSDEYIR

-861 FTQLKDITNIDPL
+861 FRQLRDVTNIEPL
-874 EEGKADDVGRF
+874 EEGKADDVERF
-885 ARDVQQMWGKHK
+885 AQDVQQMWGKHK
-897 TIVSEIEKQYK
+897 TILLEVEKQYK

-918 VTPEQEGTLTKLL
+918 TTPEKEGTLTKLL
-931 DKLLDEATKEYQTF
+931 NEATEKYQAF

-951 PSGGVC
+951 PSGG
-957 IMNIC
+957 
-962 VAGSCCEG
+962 GECCSSA
-970 EYQASLNAFNAGLG
+970 YQASLSAFDAGLG
-984 KINQGID
+984 KINQGVN

-998 LIKKLSNEFQEKLR
+998 LLKKLSNEFQEKFR
-1012 KTKAVAVANIGLKTA
+1012 RTTAVAVANIELKTA
-1027 YTDTTTT
+1027 YTDTTTA
-1034 DFGEEIP
+1034 DFGEDLS

-1074 NAKNLFVQSYMPYG
+1074 NAKNLFVQSYIPYG

-1097 GEDMSIGDFTFLRH
+1097 GEDMSIEDFTFLRH
-1111 LGYYYDPIVAYEKY
+1111 LGYYYDPIVAYKKY

-1198 FNVYVPIAGKMK
+1198 FNVYVPISGKMK
-1210 IYRSFLSSGNTVIIE
+1210 ISGYNTVIIE
-1225 QETASAKEMGEQPY
+1225 QDTASAKEMGEQPY

-1261 QSGEAIEVTPQ
+1261 QSGEAIEVAPQ

-1318 DEGLTEPP
+1318 DEGLTEPY
-1326 NAGDSVIK
+1326 GSMQHL

>member
-77 TIYIVAQTIDV
+77 AVYIVAQTIDV

-94 TGSSKAPIKKNPLSS
+94 TGSGKAPIKKNPLSS

-174 KEAKERAKELNEQLK
+174 KEAKEKAKELNEQLK

-200 TKPPNAGDLG
+200 TNPPNAGDLG

-269 EIITVHKKY
+269 EIITVYKKY

-306 SLSKEQAQKTGEVIK
+306 NLSKEQAQKTGEVIK

-334 QNIAVKDTR
+334 LNIAVKDTR
-343 SISKKFTDAGKAA
+343 SVTKKFTDAGKAA
-356 TMFSVKSMAKQ
+356 TMFSVKNLAKQ
-367 SVKTVKEMIAQDTS
+367 SVKTAKQVIAQDTS

-417 KITAEASKAAVKTTV
+417 K
-432 KASKAAVKTTVKA
+432 
-445 SKAAVKTTA
+445 TTA
-454 KASKAAVK
+454 KASKAAGRIAVK

-467 VKVVVKIVITII
+467 VKIVTTII
-479 KATAEAVASIVA
+479 KATAQAVASIVA

-500 ILIAALIGALIPV
+500 ILIVALIGALIPV
-513 LVHGGTTHLS
+513 LVYGGTTHLS
-523 PEVPLNETYVY
+523 PEVPLNEAYVY

-663 INQMDVKIETTTIPT
+663 INQMDVKIETTTIPK

-717 NLTYEKLLGEY
+717 NLTYENLLGKY
-728 NKLVKSEEFQL
+728 NGLVKSEDFQL
-739 LLGNKIQEGF
+739 LLGSRIQEGF
-749 GKVVD
+749 SKVTD
-754 DAVKE
+754 DVEKD
-759 FDLKIKDALDKI
+759 FDSKIKEALDKI
-771 NDAEKQID
+771 NEAEKQIN
-779 SMTAGAQQAAAE
+779 SMTAGAQQALAE

-812 CSEDCSCKVTR
+812 CSEDCSCDITQS
-823 NDNAQLSAE
+823 DNTQLNAE
-832 LQAMSNEYKK
+832 LQALSDEYIR

-861 FTQLKDITNIDPL
+861 FIQLRNVTNIEPL
-874 EEGKADDVGRF
+874 EEGKADDVERF
-885 ARDVQQMWGKHK
+885 AQDVQQMWGKHK
-897 TIVSEIEKQYK
+897 TILLEVEKQYK

-918 VTPEQEGTLTKLL
+918 ITPEKEGTLTKLL
-931 DKLLDEATKEYQTF
+931 NEAVKEYQAF
-945 ANQLTP
+945 ANQLIP
-951 PSGGVC
+951 PSGG
-957 IMNIC
+957 
-962 VAGSCCEG
+962 GKCCASN
-970 EYQASLNAFNAGLG
+970 YQASLSAFNAGLG
-984 KINQGID
+984 KINQGVN

-998 LIKKLSNEFQEKLR
+998 LLKKLSNEFQEKFR
-1012 KTKAVAVANIGLKTA
+1012 RTTAVAVANIELKTA
-1027 YTDTTTT
+1027 YTDTTTA
-1034 DFGEEIP
+1034 DFGEDLS

-1074 NAKNLFVQSYMPYG
+1074 NAKNLFVQSYIPYG

-1125 KSRSKDLY
+1125 KSGSKDLY

-1160 IFMEDLS
+1160 IFMEDLN

-1210 IYRSFLSSGNTVIIE
+1210 ISGNTVIIE

-1239 EVRLRGVTVDYS
+1239 EVRLHGVTVDYS

-1285 LDIETRKVLIFFT
+1285 LDIETRKELIFT
-1298 TEHRFYRE
+1298 TEYRFYRE

-1318 DEGLTEPP
+1318 DEGLTEP
-1326 NAGDSVIK
+1326 

>member
-77 TIYIVAQTIDV
+77 AVYIVAQTIDV

-94 TGSSKAPIKKNPLSS
+94 TGSGKAPIKKNPLSS

-174 KEAKERAKELNEQLK
+174 KEAKEKAKELNEQLK

-200 TKPPNAGDLG
+200 TNPPNAGDLG

-269 EIITVHKKY
+269 EIITVYKKY

-306 SLSKEQAQKTGEVIK
+306 NLSKEQAQKTGEVIK

-334 QNIAVKDTR
+334 LNIAVKDTR
-343 SISKKFTDAGKAA
+343 SVTKKFTDAGKAA
-356 TMFSVKSMAKQ
+356 TMFSVKNLAKQ
-367 SVKTVKEMIAQDTS
+367 SVKTAKQVIAQDTS

-417 KITAEASKAAVKTTV
+417 KTTV
-432 KASKAAVKTTVKA
+432 KASKAAGRI
-445 SKAAVKTTA
+445 
-454 KASKAAVK
+454 AVK

-467 VKVVVKIVITII
+467 VKIVTTII
-479 KATAEAVASIVA
+479 KATAQAVASIVA

-500 ILIAALIGALIPV
+500 ILIVALIGALIPV
-513 LVHGGTTHLS
+513 LVYGGTTHLS
-523 PEVPLNETYVY
+523 PEVPLNEAYVY

-663 INQMDVKIETTTIPT
+663 INQMDVKIETTTIPK

-717 NLTYEKLLGEY
+717 NLTYENLLGKY
-728 NKLVKSEEFQL
+728 NGLVKSEDFQL
-739 LLGNKIQEGF
+739 LLGSRIQEGF
-749 GKVVD
+749 SKVTD
-754 DAVKE
+754 DVEKD
-759 FDLKIKDALDKI
+759 FDSKIKEALDKI
-771 NDAEKQID
+771 NEAEKQIN
-779 SMTAGAQQAAAE
+779 SMTAGAQQALAE

-812 CSEDCSCKVTR
+812 CSEDCSCDITQS
-823 NDNAQLSAE
+823 DNTQLNAE
-832 LQAMSNEYKK
+832 LQALSDEYIR

-861 FTQLKDITNIDPL
+861 FIQLRNVTNIEPL
-874 EEGKADDVGRF
+874 EEGKADDVERF
-885 ARDVQQMWGKHK
+885 AQDVQQMWGKHK
-897 TIVSEIEKQYK
+897 TILLEVEKQYK

-918 VTPEQEGTLTKLL
+918 ITPEKEGTLTKLL
-931 DKLLDEATKEYQTF
+931 NEAVKEYQAF
-945 ANQLTP
+945 ANQLIP
-951 PSGGVC
+951 PSGG
-957 IMNIC
+957 
-962 VAGSCCEG
+962 GKCCASN
-970 EYQASLNAFNAGLG
+970 YQASLSAFNAGLG
-984 KINQGID
+984 KINQGVN

-998 LIKKLSNEFQEKLR
+998 LLKKLSNEFQEKFR
-1012 KTKAVAVANIGLKTA
+1012 RTTAVAVANIELKTA
-1027 YTDTTTT
+1027 YTDTTTA
-1034 DFGEEIP
+1034 DFGEDLS

-1074 NAKNLFVQSYMPYG
+1074 NAKNLFVQSYIPYG

-1125 KSRSKDLY
+1125 KSGSKDLY

-1160 IFMEDLS
+1160 IFMEDLN

-1210 IYRSFLSSGNTVIIE
+1210 ISGNTVIIE

-1239 EVRLRGVTVDYS
+1239 EVRLHGVTVDYS

-1285 LDIETRKVLIFFT
+1285 LDIETRKELIFT
-1298 TEHRFYRE
+1298 TEYRFYRE

-1318 DEGLTEPP
+1318 DEGLTEP
-1326 NAGDSVIK
+1326 

>member
-77 TIYIVAQTIDV
+77 AVYIVAQTIDV

-94 TGSSKAPIKKNPLSS
+94 TGSGKAPMKKNPLSS
-109 ETVLGS
+109 ETVIGS

-174 KEAKERAKELNEQLK
+174 KEAKEKAKELNEQLK

-263 DPDLTE
+263 DPNLTE
-269 EIITVHKKY
+269 EIITVYKKY

-283 NADVQTIISDF
+283 SADVQTIISDF

-334 QNIAVKDTR
+334 LNIAVKDTR
-343 SISKKFTDAGKAA
+343 SVTKKFTDAGKAA
-356 TMFSVKSMAKQ
+356 TMFSVKNLAKQ
-367 SVKTVKEMIAQDTS
+367 SVKTAKQVIAQDTS

-417 KITAEASKAAVKTTV
+417 K
-432 KASKAAVKTTVKA
+432 
-445 SKAAVKTTA
+445 TTA
-454 KASKAAVK
+454 KASKAAGRIAVK

-467 VKVVVKIVITII
+467 VKIVTTII
-479 KATAEAVASIVA
+479 KATAQAVASIVA

-513 LVHGGTTHLS
+513 LVYGGTTHLS
-523 PEVPLNETYVY
+523 PEVPLNEAYVY

-540 DAISTYYQFV
+540 DAISTYYQYV

-585 LTYIQNTDPMTF
+585 LAYIQNTDPMTF

-617 SSTTYNIPQG
+617 SSTTYSIPQG

-663 INQMDVKIETTTIPT
+663 INQMDVEIETTTIPT

-703 EAYIRKQTGISVPN
+703 EAYIRKQVGISVPN
-717 NLTYEKLLGEY
+717 NLTYENLLGIY
-728 NKLVKSEEFQL
+728 NGLVKSEDFQL
-739 LLGNKIQEGF
+739 LLGSRIQEGF
-749 GKVVD
+749 SKVTD
-754 DAVKE
+754 DAEKD
-759 FDLKIKDALDKI
+759 FDSKIKEALDKI
-771 NDAEKQID
+771 NEAEKQID
-779 SMTAGAQQAAAE
+779 LMTAGAQQALAE

-796 SCVCTQHCE
+796 SCDCVTTCS
-805 GEGENQV
+805 GEGEEQV
-812 CSEDCSCKVTR
+812 CSESCSCNVTQ
-823 NDNAQLSAE
+823 NDNTQLSAE
-832 LQAMSNEYKK
+832 LQALSDKYKG
-842 QLEEQRKTVEDVQK
+842 QLKEQKNTVEDVQK
-856 KVKEQ
+856 KVKG
-861 FTQLKDITNIDPL
+861 QLAQLRNITNINPL
-874 EEGKADDVGRF
+874 EEDKADDIERF
-885 ARDVQQMWGKHK
+885 AQDVQKMWSKHK
-897 TIVSEIEKQYK
+897 TILLEVEKQYK

-918 VTPEQEGTLTKLL
+918 ITPEKEGTLTKLL
-931 DKLLDEATKEYQTF
+931 NEAVKEYQAF
-945 ANQLTP
+945 ANQLIP
-951 PSGGVC
+951 PSGG
-957 IMNIC
+957 
-962 VAGSCCEG
+962 GKCCASA
-970 EYQASLNAFNAGLG
+970 YQASLSAFDAGLG
-984 KINQGID
+984 KINQGVN

-998 LIKKLSNEFQEKLR
+998 LLKKLSNEFQEKFR
-1012 KTKAVAVANIGLKTA
+1012 RTTAVAVANIELKTA
-1027 YTDTTTT
+1027 YTDTTTA
-1034 DFGEEIP
+1034 DFGEDLS

-1074 NAKNLFVQSYMPYG
+1074 NAKNLFVQSYIPYG

-1125 KSRSKDLY
+1125 KSGSKDLY
-1133 AMNPKKYP
+1133 AMNPKEYP
-1141 ISFTTTS
+1141 KSFTITS

-1160 IFMEDLS
+1160 EFMENLN

-1210 IYRSFLSSGNTVIIE
+1210 ISGNTVIIE

-1239 EVRLRGVTVDYS
+1239 EVRLHGVTVDYS

-1285 LDIETRKVLIFFT
+1285 LDIETRKELIFFT

-1318 DEGLTEPP
+1318 DEGLTEL
-1326 NAGDSVIK
+1326 

>member
-62 LNKYF
+62 LNKYY

-77 TIYIVAQTIDV
+77 TVYIVAQTIDA

-94 TGSSKAPIKKNPLSS
+94 TGSGKAPIKKNPLSS

-126 NPNAEPIVYYTE
+126 NPNAEPIVYYAE

-154 AGKLAAAYTAK
+154 AGKLAAAYTVK

-269 EIITVHKKY
+269 EIITVYKKY

-334 QNIAVKDTR
+334 LNIAVKDTR
-343 SISKKFTDAGKAA
+343 SVTKKFTDAGKAA
-356 TMFSVKSMAKQ
+356 TMFSVKNLAKQ
-367 SVKTVKEMIAQDTS
+367 SVKTAKQVIAQDTS

-417 KITAEASKAAVKTTV
+417 KTTAKVSKAAGRI
-432 KASKAAVKTTVKA
+432 
-445 SKAAVKTTA
+445 
-454 KASKAAVK
+454 AVK

-467 VKVVVKIVITII
+467 VKIVTTII
-479 KATAEAVASIVA
+479 KATAQAVASIVA

-500 ILIAALIGALIPV
+500 IIIAAIIGALIPV
-513 LVHGGTTHLS
+513 LAYGGTTHLS
-523 PEVPLNETYVY
+523 PEVPLNEAYVY

-550 YDTSYKIP
+550 YDASYKIP

-570 EKADGLMFVAHNPGE
+570 EKADGLMFVAHNPEE
-585 LTYIQNTDPMTF
+585 LAYIQNTDPMTF

-663 INQMDVKIETTTIPT
+663 INQMDVKIETTTIPK

-686 KVGDK
+686 KAGDK

-717 NLTYEKLLGEY
+717 NLTYENLLGIY
-728 NKLVKSEEFQL
+728 NGLVKSEDFQL
-739 LLGNKIQEGF
+739 LLGSRIQEGF
-749 GKVVD
+749 SKVTD
-754 DAVKE
+754 DVEKD
-759 FDLKIKDALDKI
+759 FDFKIKEALDKI
-771 NDAEKQID
+771 NEAEKQIN
-779 SMTAGAQQAAAE
+779 SMTAGAQQALAE

-796 SCVCTQHCE
+796 SCLCTQW
-805 GEGENQV
+805 G
-812 CSEDCSCKVTR
+812 CSCHITQS
-823 NDNAQLSAE
+823 DNTQLSAE
-832 LQAMSNEYKK
+832 LQALSNEYIR

-861 FTQLKDITNIDPL
+861 FIQLRDVTNIEPL
-874 EEGKADDVGRF
+874 EEGKADDVERF
-885 ARDVQQMWGKHK
+885 AQDVQKMWSKHK
-897 TIVSEIEKQYK
+897 TILLEVEKQYK

-918 VTPEQEGTLTKLL
+918 ITPEKEGTLTKLL
-931 DKLLDEATKEYQTF
+931 NEAVKEYQAF

-951 PSGGVC
+951 PSGG
-957 IMNIC
+957 
-962 VAGSCCEG
+962 GECCASA
-970 EYQASLNAFNAGLG
+970 YQASLSAFNAGLG
-984 KINQGID
+984 KINQGVN

-998 LIKKLSNEFQEKLR
+998 LLKKLSNEFQEKFR
-1012 KTKAVAVANIGLKTA
+1012 RTTAVAVANIKLKTA
-1027 YTDTTTT
+1027 YTDTTTA
-1034 DFGEEIP
+1034 DFGEDLS

-1074 NAKNLFVQSYMPYG
+1074 DAKNLFVQSYMPYG

-1111 LGYYYDPIVAYEKY
+1111 LGYYYDPIVAYKKY
-1125 KSRSKDLY
+1125 KSGSKDLH

-1155 TKETG
+1155 TKESG

-1167 NWHDSMTTYLGSV
+1167 NWHDSMITYLGSV

-1210 IYRSFLSSGNTVIIE
+1210 IIGNTVIIE

-1239 EVRLRGVTVDYS
+1239 VVRLRGVTVDYS

-1261 QSGEAIEVTPQ
+1261 QSGEAIEVAPQ

-1285 LDIETRKVLIFFT
+1285 LDIETRKELIFFT

-1318 DEGLTEPP
+1318 DEGLTEP
-1326 NAGDSVIK
+1326 

>member
-27 STNRTTYTLNEL
+27 STNRTTFTLNEL

-62 LNKYF
+62 LNKYY

-77 TIYIVAQTIDV
+77 AVYIVAQTIDV

-263 DPDLTE
+263 DPNLTE
-269 EIITVHKKY
+269 EIITVYKKY

-334 QNIAVKDTR
+334 LNIAVKDTR
-343 SISKKFTDAGKAA
+343 SVTKKFTDAGKAA
-356 TMFSVKSMAKQ
+356 TMFSVKNLAKQ
-367 SVKTVKEMIAQDTS
+367 SVKTAKQVIAQDTS

-407 ENINKTVKTV
+407 ENVNKTVKT
-417 KITAEASKAAVKTTV
+417 VKTTV
-432 KASKAAVKTTVKA
+432 KASKAAGRI
-445 SKAAVKTTA
+445 
-454 KASKAAVK
+454 AVK

-467 VKVVVKIVITII
+467 VKIVTTII
-479 KATAEAVASIVA
+479 KATAQAVASIVA

-500 ILIAALIGALIPV
+500 ILIVALIGALIPV
-513 LVHGGTTHLS
+513 LVYGGTTHLS
-523 PEVPLNETYVY
+523 PEVPLNEAYVY

-639 LAVKKEEKCGS
+639 LAVKKEEKSGS
-650 NVIRTVQGDYGNA
+650 NVIRTVQGDYNNA
-663 INQMDVKIETTTIPT
+663 INQMDVEIETTTIPK

-703 EAYIRKQTGISVPN
+703 EAYIRKQVGISVPN
-717 NLTYEKLLGEY
+717 NLTYENLLGIY
-728 NKLVKSEEFQL
+728 NGLVKSEDFQL
-739 LLGNKIQEGF
+739 LLGSRIQEGF
-749 GKVVD
+749 SKVTD
-754 DAVKE
+754 DVEKD
-759 FDLKIKDALDKI
+759 FDLKIKEALDKI
-771 NDAEKQID
+771 NEAEKQIN
-779 SMTAGAQQAAAE
+779 SMTAGAQQALAE

-812 CSEDCSCKVTR
+812 CSEDCSCDITQS
-823 NDNAQLSAE
+823 DNTQLSAE
-832 LQAMSNEYKK
+832 LQALSDEYIRK
-842 QLEEQRKTVEDVQK
+842 LEEQRKTVEDVQK

-861 FTQLKDITNIDPL
+861 FIQLRNVTNINPL
-874 EEGKADDVGRF
+874 DESKADDVERF
-885 ARDVQQMWGKHK
+885 AQDVQKMWGKHK
-897 TIVSEIEKQYK
+897 TILLEVEKQYK

-918 VTPEQEGTLTKLL
+918 ITPEKEGTLTKLL
-931 DKLLDEATKEYQTF
+931 NEAVKEYQAF
-945 ANQLTP
+945 ANQLIP
-951 PSGGVC
+951 PSGG
-957 IMNIC
+957 
-962 VAGSCCEG
+962 GKCCASA
-970 EYQASLNAFNAGLG
+970 YQASLSAFNAGLG
-984 KINQGID
+984 KINQGVN

-998 LIKKLSNEFQEKLR
+998 LLKKLSNEFQEKFR
-1012 KTKAVAVANIGLKTA
+1012 RTTAVAVANIELKTA
-1027 YTDTTTT
+1027 YTDTTTA
-1034 DFGEEIP
+1034 DFGEDLS

-1074 NAKNLFVQSYMPYG
+1074 NAKNLFVQSYIPYG

-1125 KSRSKDLY
+1125 KSKDLY
-1133 AMNPKKYP
+1133 AMNPKEYP
-1141 ISFTTTS
+1141 KSFTITS

-1160 IFMEDLS
+1160 EFMENLN

-1210 IYRSFLSSGNTVIIE
+1210 ISGNTVIIE

-1239 EVRLRGVTVDYS
+1239 ELRLRGVTVDYS

-1285 LDIETRKVLIFFT
+1285 LDIETRKELIFFT
-1298 TEHRFYRE
+1298 TEYRFYRE
-1306 PSVYYGVPLEDE
+1306 PSIYYGVPLEDE
-1318 DEGLTEPP
+1318 DEGLTEP
-1326 NAGDSVIK
+1326 

>member
-49 HQKYYGNGSVTNA
+49 HQKYYGSGSVTNA
-62 LNKYF
+62 LNKYY

-77 TIYIVAQTIDV
+77 AVYIVAQTIDV

-94 TGSSKAPIKKNPLSS
+94 TGSGKAPIKKNPLSG
-109 ETVLGS
+109 ETVIGS

-126 NPNAEPIVYYTE
+126 DPNTEPVVYYTE
-138 KVGDEHRKTAT
+138 KVSEENRKTFT

-154 AGKLAAAYTAK
+154 AGKLGATYTVK

-174 KEAKERAKELNEQLK
+174 KEAKEKAKELNEQLK

-269 EIITVHKKY
+269 EIITVYKKY

-283 NADVQTIISDF
+283 SADVQTIISDF

-334 QNIAVKDTR
+334 LNIAVKDTR
-343 SISKKFTDAGKAA
+343 SVTKKFTDAGKAA
-356 TMFSVKSMAKQ
+356 TMFSVKNMAKQ
-367 SVKTVKEMIAQDTS
+367 SVKTAKQVIAQDTS

-407 ENINKTVKTV
+407 ENINKTVET
-417 KITAEASKAAVKTTV
+417 
-432 KASKAAVKTTVKA
+432 
-445 SKAAVKTTA
+445 VKTTA
-454 KASKAAVK
+454 KASKAAGRIAVK
-462 ATKVV
+462 ATKLA
-467 VKVVVKIVITII
+467 VKVVTTII
-479 KATAEAVASIVA
+479 KVTAQAVASIVA

-513 LVHGGTTHLS
+513 LVYGGTTHLS
-523 PEVPLNETYVY
+523 PEVPLNEAYVY

-540 DAISTYYQFV
+540 DAISTYYQYV
-550 YDTSYKIP
+550 YDTNYKIP
-558 DSVYKINNPSLE
+558 DGVYKITNPELE
-570 EKADGLMFVAHNPGE
+570 EKADGLMFVAHNPEE

-597 ISLLSAYFLE
+597 ISLLSAYFSE

-617 SSTTYNIPQG
+617 SSTTYSIPQG

-639 LAVKKEEKCGS
+639 LAVKKEEKSGS

-663 INQMDVKIETTTIPT
+663 INQMDVEIETTTIPT

-703 EAYIRKQTGISVPN
+703 EAYIRKQVGISVPN
-717 NLTYEKLLGEY
+717 NLTYENLLGRY
-728 NKLVKSEEFQL
+728 NGLVKSEEFQL
-739 LLGNKIQEGF
+739 LLGSRIQEGF
-749 GKVVD
+749 SKVTD
-754 DAVKE
+754 DVEKD
-759 FDLKIKDALDKI
+759 FDLKIKEALDKI
-771 NDAEKQID
+771 NEAEKQIN
-779 SMTAGAQQAAAE
+779 SMTAGAQQALAE

-812 CSEDCSCKVTR
+812 CSEDCSCDITQS
-823 NDNAQLSAE
+823 DSTQLNAE
-832 LQAMSNEYKK
+832 LQALSDEYIR

-861 FTQLKDITNIDPL
+861 FRQLRNVTNIEPL
-874 EEGKADDVGRF
+874 EEGKADDVERF
-885 ARDVQQMWGKHK
+885 AQDVQKMWGKHK
-897 TIVSEIEKQYK
+897 TILLEVEKQYK

-918 VTPEQEGTLTKLL
+918 ITPEKEGTLTKLL
-931 DKLLDEATKEYQTF
+931 NEAVKEYQAF
-945 ANQLTP
+945 ANQLIP
-951 PSGGVC
+951 PSGG
-957 IMNIC
+957 
-962 VAGSCCEG
+962 GKCCSSA
-970 EYQASLNAFNAGLG
+970 YQASLSAFNAGLG
-984 KINQGID
+984 KINQGVN

-998 LIKKLSNEFQEKLR
+998 SLKKLSNEFQEKFR
-1012 KTKAVAVANIGLKTA
+1012 RTTAVAVANIELKTA
-1027 YTDTTTT
+1027 YTDTTTA
-1034 DFGEEIP
+1034 DFGEDLS

-1125 KSRSKDLY
+1125 KSGSKDLY
-1133 AMNPKKYP
+1133 AMNPKEYP
-1141 ISFTTTS
+1141 KSFTITS

-1160 IFMEDLS
+1160 EFMENLN

-1210 IYRSFLSSGNTVIIE
+1210 ISGNTVIIE

-1239 EVRLRGVTVDYS
+1239 EVRLHGVTVDYS

-1285 LDIETRKVLIFFT
+1285 LDIETRKELIFFT

-1318 DEGLTEPP
+1318 DEGLTEL
-1326 NAGDSVIK
+1326 

>member
-1 MNVNDANF
+1 MQA
-9 IREAEPVA
+9 ISA
-17 DKFVALAKKA
+17 
-27 STNRTTYTLNEL
+27 TLL
-39 QTTAQQLSQL
+39 VWPT
-49 HQKYYGNGSVTNA
+49 KPPNA
-62 LNKYF
+62 GDFSY
-67 ELTGKPKPEK
+67 LTGVPTKP
-77 TIYIVAQTIDV
+77 
-88 SKKTPS
+88 
-94 TGSSKAPIKKNPLSS
+94 
-109 ETVLGS
+109 
-115 APKSSNADVKN
+115 
-126 NPNAEPIVYYTE
+126 PNA
-138 KVGDEHRKTAT
+138 GDFS
-149 HATLT
+149 
-154 AGKLAAAYTAK
+154 Y
-165 GIQTVYKRH
+165 
-174 KEAKERAKELNEQLK
+174 
-189 LIDNSFLTGVP
+189 LTGVP

-263 DPDLTE
+263 DPNLTE
-269 EIITVHKKY
+269 EIITVYKKY

-306 SLSKEQAQKTGEVIK
+306 NLSKKQAQKTGEVIK

-334 QNIAVKDTR
+334 LNIAVKDTR
-343 SISKKFTDAGKAA
+343 SVTKKFTDAGKAA
-356 TMFSVKSMAKQ
+356 TMFSVKNMAKQ
-367 SVKTVKEMIAQDTS
+367 SVKTAKQVIAQDTS

-417 KITAEASKAAVKTTV
+417 KTTAKVSKVAVKTTVKVSKATVKTTV
-432 KASKAAVKTTVKA
+432 KASKVAGKIAVKV
-445 SKAAVKTTA
+445 
-454 KASKAAVK
+454 
-462 ATKVV
+462 TKVV
-467 VKVVVKIVITII
+467 VKVVVKIVTTII
-479 KATAEAVASIVA
+479 KAAAQAVASIVA

-500 ILIAALIGALIPV
+500 IIIAAIIGALIPV
-513 LVHGGTTHLS
+513 LAYGGTTHLS
-523 PEVPLNETYVY
+523 PEVPLNEAYVY

-663 INQMDVKIETTTIPT
+663 INQMDVKIETTTIPK

-717 NLTYEKLLGEY
+717 NLTYENLLGIY
-728 NKLVKSEEFQL
+728 NGLVKSEDFQL
-739 LLGNKIQEGF
+739 LLGSRIQEGF
-749 GKVVD
+749 SKVTD
-754 DAVKE
+754 DVEKD
-759 FDLKIKDALDKI
+759 FDLKIKEALDKI
-771 NDAEKQID
+771 NEAEKQIN
-779 SMTAGAQQAAAE
+779 SMTAGAQQALAE

-796 SCVCTQHCE
+796 SCVCTQW
-805 GEGENQV
+805 G
-812 CSEDCSCKVTR
+812 CSCHITQS
-823 NDNAQLSAE
+823 DNTQLSAE
-832 LQAMSNEYKK
+832 LQALSNEYIR

-861 FTQLKDITNIDPL
+861 FIQLRDVTNIEPL
-874 EEGKADDVGRF
+874 EEGKADDVERF
-885 ARDVQQMWGKHK
+885 AQDVQKMWSKHK
-897 TIVSEIEKQYK
+897 TILLEVEKQYK

-918 VTPEQEGTLTKLL
+918 ITPEKEGTLTKLL
-931 DKLLDEATKEYQTF
+931 NEAVKEYQAF

-951 PSGGVC
+951 PSGG
-957 IMNIC
+957 
-962 VAGSCCEG
+962 GECCASA
-970 EYQASLNAFNAGLG
+970 YQASLSAFNAGLG
-984 KINQGID
+984 KINQGVN

-998 LIKKLSNEFQEKLR
+998 LLKKLSNEFQEKFR
-1012 KTKAVAVANIGLKTA
+1012 RTTAVALANIELKTA
-1027 YTDTTTT
+1027 YTDTTTA
-1034 DFGEEIP
+1034 DFGEDLS

-1074 NAKNLFVQSYMPYG
+1074 NAKNLFVQSYIPYG

-1125 KSRSKDLY
+1125 KSGSKDLH

-1155 TKETG
+1155 TKESG

-1167 NWHDSMTTYLGSV
+1167 NWHDSMITYLGSV

-1210 IYRSFLSSGNTVIIE
+1210 IIGNTVIIE

-1239 EVRLRGVTVDYS
+1239 VVRLRGVTVDYS

-1261 QSGEAIEVTPQ
+1261 QSGEAIEVAPQ

-1285 LDIETRKVLIFFT
+1285 LDIETRKALIFFT

-1318 DEGLTEPP
+1318 DEGLTEP
-1326 NAGDSVIK
+1326 

>member
-27 STNRTTYTLNEL
+27 STNRTTFTLNEL

-154 AGKLAAAYTAK
+154 AGKLAAAYTVK
-165 GIQTVYKRH
+165 GLQTVYKRH

-263 DPDLTE
+263 DPNLTE

-334 QNIAVKDTR
+334 LNIAVKDTR
-343 SISKKFTDAGKAA
+343 SVTKKFTDAGKAA
-356 TMFSVKSMAKQ
+356 TMFSVKNLAKQ
-367 SVKTVKEMIAQDTS
+367 SVKTVKQMIAQDTS

-417 KITAEASKAAVKTTV
+417 KTTV
-432 KASKAAVKTTVKA
+432 KASKAAGRI
-445 SKAAVKTTA
+445 
-454 KASKAAVK
+454 AVK

-467 VKVVVKIVITII
+467 VKIVTTII
-479 KATAEAVASIVA
+479 KATAQAVASIVA

-513 LVHGGTTHLS
+513 LVYGGTTHLS
-523 PEVPLNETYVY
+523 PEVPLNEAYVY

-570 EKADGLMFVAHNPGE
+570 EKAEGLMFVAHNPGE

-717 NLTYEKLLGEY
+717 NLTYENLLGEY
-728 NKLVKSEEFQL
+728 NGLVRSEEFQL
-739 LLGNKIQEGF
+739 LLGSRIQEGF
-749 GKVVD
+749 SKVTD
-754 DAVKE
+754 DVEKD
-759 FDLKIKDALDKI
+759 FDLKIKEALDKI
-771 NDAEKQID
+771 NEAEKQIN
-779 SMTAGAQQAAAE
+779 SMTAGAQQALAE

-805 GEGENQV
+805 GEGKNQV
-812 CSEDCSCKVTR
+812 CSENCSCDITQS
-823 NDNAQLSAE
+823 DNTQLNAE
-832 LQAMSNEYKK
+832 LQALSNEYIR

-861 FTQLKDITNIDPL
+861 FRQLRNVTNINPL
-874 EEGKADDVGRF
+874 EEDKADDVERF
-885 ARDVQQMWGKHK
+885 AQDVQQMWGKHK
-897 TIVSEIEKQYK
+897 TILLEVEKQYK

-918 VTPEQEGTLTKLL
+918 ITPEKEGTLTKLL
-931 DKLLDEATKEYQTF
+931 NEAVKEYQAF
-945 ANQLTP
+945 ANQLIP
-951 PSGGVC
+951 PSGG
-957 IMNIC
+957 
-962 VAGSCCEG
+962 GKCCASA
-970 EYQASLNAFNAGLG
+970 YQASLSAFNAGLG
-984 KINQGID
+984 KINQGVN

-998 LIKKLSNEFQEKLR
+998 LLKKLSNEFQEKFR
-1012 KTKAVAVANIGLKTA
+1012 RTTAVAVANIELKTA
-1027 YTDTTTT
+1027 YTDTTTA
-1034 DFGEEIP
+1034 DFGEDLS

-1074 NAKNLFVQSYMPYG
+1074 NAKNLFVQSYIPYG

-1125 KSRSKDLY
+1125 KSGSKDLY
-1133 AMNPKKYP
+1133 AMNPKEYP
-1141 ISFTTTS
+1141 KSFTITS

-1160 IFMEDLS
+1160 IFMENLN

-1210 IYRSFLSSGNTVIIE
+1210 ISGNTVIIE

-1261 QSGEAIEVTPQ
+1261 QRGEAIEVTPQ

-1298 TEHRFYRE
+1298 TEYRFYRE

-1318 DEGLTEPP
+1318 DEGLTEP
-1326 NAGDSVIK
+1326 